1 MVKRDD
7 IKRKERKMS
16 EYTLKNIKTWKG
28 HDGNEAYQASLYRDG
43 TRIGS
48 VTEDGWGGELQVDF
62 KNAGTYK
69 AENDALVAGTL
80 EWLGQ
85 NVGWWTGKLDEEFF
99 APVAAFVE
107 EFVFRTQE
115 VKRFR
120 TKLRKNVLIRTAKCG
135 PGQFLSVGHPTSSL
149 DESTYRTRLLAHYGD
164 GTVILN
170 DLNDTDLFNTVLA
183 EPAFLEN

>member
-1 MVKRDD
+1 
-7 IKRKERKMS
+7 MS
-16 EYTLKNIKTWKG
+16 EYTLKNIKTWKD
-28 HDGNEAYQASLYRDG
+28 HDGGTAYQASLYRDG
-43 TRIGS
+43 KRIAR
-48 VTEDGWGGELQVDF
+48 VTEEGWGGQLQVDF
-62 KNAGTYK
+62 ENAGTYK

-99 APVAAFVE
+99 APVDTFVE
-107 EFVFRTQE
+107 ETVFRTME

-120 TKLRKNVLIRTAKCG
+120 TKLRKRIAIRTPDMDRGVFMQLKQSPASFDT
-135 PGQFLSVGHPTSSL
+135 PNFR
-149 DESTYRTRLLAHYGD
+149 ERLMEYYGD
-164 GTVILN
+164 DTIILN